1 MRALIIL
8 RPVSL
13 WLILSLLELCSS
25 WALDPGRLLSQY
37 AHTGWKTSDGAFVGS
52 PTTIT
57 QTADGYLWIGTNLG
71 LVRFD
76 GVRFVQWSPPP
87 GQHLLDSR
95 IFSLVGSRDGSL
107 WIGTGYSLSRWK
119 DGELTNYSKL
129 SGRIEALLENNGSV
143 WAARTQMSDELGPLC
158 RVGSAPLHCYGTS
171 DQVPFP
177 NVLQLATS
185 DDGEIW
191 LAGYSE
197 LCRWKPGEAGIYF
210 PNRTGRPEGYALFKG
225 IASSSDGSS
234 AWAVIDAPGPALRL
248 EHFVDHHWT
257 IQLIPQIPASNSEVT
272 TLFVDRENELWIG
285 TANHGLFRVRGDQVE
300 QFDTSDGLSSNSV
313 RKFFQDQEGS
323 LWVVTSS
330 GVDNFRDLK
339 VATYTIREGLSAD
352 GAVSVLGSHDGGV
365 WVINNYETLQKLK
378 DGKFSTFLPRPDV
391 PGNHISTIFEDH
403 AGTLWVGIENDLYV
417 YDNGTFRVIRHSD
430 GTALGIIFSITED
443 VNQNIWVRAGPNLD
457 EIEDFQVRK
466 EETSPLI
473 STAYILAAT
482 SDGGLVLGL
491 VDGALVRYKNGNIQ
505 VIRPNETRNTR
516 QIRDLLVDPDGT
528 IWGTTLDELF
538 CLRGSRRQN
547 LTVRNG
553 LPCDG
558 IFALVKD
565 DANAIWLDS
574 RCGLIQIPRSELDR
588 WWQQPD
594 SVVHTQVIDGGDG
607 VQPGLTSLK
616 PQATRTPDGRLWF
629 VNGSELQMIDVN
641 HLRKNPIPPPVHI
654 EGVVAD
660 RVRYDPRDGLR
671 LPALTSDLEIGYTA
685 LSFVAPQKVR
695 FRYMLE
701 GRDVRWQEP
710 GTRRQA
716 FYTDLKPGSYRFHVI
731 SSNNDGVWNE
741 TGAAL
746 RFSIAPAW
754 FQTTWFRVLCCL
766 LALFIAWTIYR
777 LRVRQIAATLNARFD
792 ERMNERTR
800 LARELHDTL
809 LQTIQGS
816 KMVADNALDQ
826 PNDPVRM
833 HQALQRLS
841 AWMGQATQEGR
852 AALNSLRAS
861 TTQRN
866 NLAEALRRA
875 TESDLIPQSV
885 SVTFSVVGTASEMH
899 PIARDE
905 IYRIGYEAIHNAGAH
920 SRASRL
926 EVELKYAQNLTLRI
940 RDNGIGIDPAIIDAG
955 KEDHYGLAGMRER
968 SERIGSKL
976 TVVSSASSGTEIQLI
991 VPGSVIFQTTPGQK
1005 SLFAKLRT
1013 FLARNGSRPS
1023 AHH

>member
-1 MRALIIL
+1 MTIL

-13 WLILSLLELCSS
+13 WLVLSLLGLCSS
-25 WALDPGRLLSQY
+25 WALDPDRLLSQY
-37 AHTGWKTSDGAFVGS
+37 AHTAWKTSDGAFVGS

-76 GVRFVQWSPPP
+76 GVRFIQWSPPP
-87 GQHLLDSR
+87 GQRLLDSR

-119 DGELTNYSKL
+119 DGELTNYSQL
-129 SGRIEALLENNGSV
+129 SGRINALLENNGSV
-143 WAARTQMSDELGPLC
+143 WAARTQMSDQLGPLC
-158 RVGSAPLHCYGTS
+158 RVGSAPLHCYGTA
-171 DQVPFP
+171 DQLPFP
-177 NVLQLATS
+177 NVLQLAAS

-197 LCRWKPGEAGIYF
+197 LCRWKPGEANIYF
-210 PNRTGRPEGYALFKG
+210 PNRSGRPEGYALFKA
-225 IASSSDGSS
+225 IASSSDGST

-257 IQLIPQIPASNSEVT
+257 AQPIPQIRASNSEVT
-272 TLFVDRENELWIG
+272 TMFVDRDNELWIG
-285 TANHGLFRVRGDQVE
+285 TANRGLFRVHGGQVE

-391 PGNHISTIFEDH
+391 PGTHISTIFEDH

-417 YDNGTFRVIRHSD
+417 YDDGAFRVIRHSD
-430 GTALGIIFSITED
+430 GTSLGIIFSITAD
-443 VNQNIWVRAGPNLD
+443 VNHNIWVRAGPNLD
-457 EIEDFQVRK
+457 EIADFQVRK
-466 EETSPLI
+466 EQTSPLI

-482 SDGGLVLGL
+482 PDGGLVLGL
-491 VDGALVRYKNGNIQ
+491 VDGSLVRYKNGNTQ
-505 VIRPNETRNTR
+505 VIKSDETRNTR
-516 QIRDLLVDPDGT
+516 QIRDLLVDSDGS

-538 CLRGSRRQN
+538 CLRGSSRHN
-547 LTVRNG
+547 LAVHNG

-565 DANAIWLDS
+565 HANAIWLDS
-574 RCGLIQIPRSELDR
+574 KCGLIQIPRSELDR

-594 SVVHTQVIDGGDG
+594 SVVHTKLIDGGDG

-629 VNGSELQMIDVN
+629 VNGSELQMIDVD
-641 HLRKNPIPPPVHI
+641 HLRKNPIAPPVHI

-660 RVRYDPRDGLR
+660 RVGYEPQDGLR

-695 FRYMLE
+695 FRYILE

-716 FYTDLKPGSYRFHVI
+716 FYTDLKPGNYRFHVI
-731 SSNNDGVWNE
+731 ASNNDGVWNE

-746 RFSIAPAW
+746 SFSIAPAW

-766 LALFIAWTIYR
+766 LALFIVWAIYR

-826 PNDPVRM
+826 PNDPTRM

-841 AWMGQATQEGR
+841 DWMGQATLEGR

-866 NLAEALRRA
+866 NLAEALRQ
-875 TESDLIPQSV
+875 TTQSDLIPQSM

-920 SRASRL
+920 ARASRL
-926 EVELKYAQNLTLRI
+926 EVELRYSQNLTLRI
-940 RDNGIGIDPAIIDAG
+940 RDNGIGIDPAIIDTG

-976 TVVSSASSGTEIQLI
+976 TVLSSASSGTEIQLV
-991 VPGSVIFQTTPGQK
+991 VPGSVIFQTTTPDQK
-1005 SLFAKLRT
+1005 GLFAKLRT
-1013 FLARNGSRPS
+1013 FLTRNDSTRNG
-1023 AHH
+1023 